1 MVTKAEALAELA
13 RRGIKAPAAPSKM
26 SDGDRALIRDLSTQ
40 ADKALKVA
48 TNAERFVALNK
59 EKDTGGWLGV
69 GTPWGS
75 IGDIAASFDPNLA
88 QMSALSNR
96 MAPNFRD
103 AGDPSGRE
111 MQMYK
116 RSAPT
121 IELPR
126 AANTQIQKDLQSD
139 SDRAAAR
146 AAFMDRW
153 GQLNGTL
160 SGGEEAFLRFWNLR
174 QQKKAAPSGG
184 GGVQILSVEPD

>member
-13 RRGIKAPAAPSKM
+13 RRGIKAPAAPSKL
-26 SDGDRALIRDLSTQ
+26 SDGEKTLIRDLSKS
-40 ADKALKVA
+40 AGNALKVA
-48 TNAERFVALNK
+48 TDAEKFVALNK
-59 EKDTGGWLGV
+59 QKETGGWLGV

-96 MAPNFRD
+96 MAPNFRQ
-103 AGDPSGRE
+103 AGDPSTRE

-116 RSAPT
+116 RSAPS

-126 AANTQIQKDLQSD
+126 EANAQIQKDLQGD
-139 SDRAAAR
+139 SDRAAAH

-153 GQLNGTL
+153 GQLNGTTA
-160 SGGEEAFLRFWNLR
+160 GGEEAFLRFWNQR
-174 QQKKAAPSGG
+174 QQKKAAPAA